1 MQEWEG
7 RLNIDMSNYL
17 ITSINGSTRV
27 KDKAN
32 RPTFH
37 KVEALSFMLLFHHSI
52 VPYHAIW
59 FYGFSD
65 FVFSLGL

>member
-37 KVEALSFMLLFHHSI
+37 KVEALSFMLLFYHSI
-52 VPYHAIW
+52 PCHLVLW
-59 FYGFSD
+59 FQ
-65 FVFSLGL
+65 